1 MTAPVPLLSGAALSS
16 RVVREARRLTKERTR
31 VKLARGIE
39 RALHDATRPPGPI
52 TSAVPVRRLAVI
64 RARPQLQALA
74 ARLRAPEPVYAQ
86 GVAAARALLV
96 DADSPL
102 YQHGLD
108 LDAATEYALTALDGH
123 VE

>member
-52 TSAVPVRRLAVI
+52 TSAVPVI